1 MAQNR
6 QSKALIHRSLVALAL
21 LAFTLA
27 IGACTTYVFL
37 PVDVSYD
44 KLSPPYVVSFVNET
58 GAPFEVRPS
67 STGARAGYTNM
78 RVAPGES
85 FKAILQLRR
94 FTVGKGSSVAGA
106 QVVDGPFFEQ
116 SPPDK
121 AEIRFVQGEP
131 HSMFIALQHPSWFD
145 EYAQPAAAPAE
156 LVVPVRAFSLTP
168 LFPRGPPGGP

>member
-1 MAQNR
+1 MPRYAQL
-6 QSKALIHRSLVALAL
+6 KEIGKRSLAALAFLAVALS
-21 LAFTLA
+21 
-27 IGACTTYVFL
+27 ACTTYVFL
-37 PVDVSYD
+37 PVDVAYD

-58 GAPFEVRPS
+58 GTPFEVRPS
-67 STGARAGYTNM
+67 SAGAQAGYTNQ

-106 QVVDGPFFEQ
+106 QVIDGPFFEQ

-121 AEIRFVQGEP
+121 AEIRFVQGDP
-131 HSMFIALQHPSWFD
+131 RSMFIALRHPSWFD
-145 EYAQPAAAPAE
+145 EYAQPDATPME
-156 LVVPVRAFSLTP
+156 LVVRLRGFALTP

>member
-1 MAQNR
+1 MPRYAQPKEIR
-6 QSKALIHRSLVALAL
+6 KRSLAALAL
-21 LAFTLA
+21 LAVALS
-27 IGACTTYVFL
+27 ACTTYVFL
-37 PVDVSYD
+37 PVDVAYD

-67 STGARAGYTNM
+67 SAGAQAGYTNV

-106 QVVDGPFFEQ
+106 QVIDGPFFEQ

-121 AEIRFVQGEP
+121 AEIRFVQGDP
-131 HSMFIALQHPSWFD
+131 RSMFIALQHPSWFD
-145 EYAQPAAAPAE
+145 EYSRPDAAPKE
-156 LVVPVRAFSLTP
+156 LVVPLRAFSLTP